1 MHVQASSFDVCIQ
14 YIPIPIEYM
23 RTCTQ
28 CICLSRCEQVVI
40 YDAMHYQER
49 IVPKAQRSV

>member
-23 RTCTQ
+23 RT
-28 CICLSRCEQVVI
+28 CLSRCEQVVI